1 MKIITISGHAQNGKD
16 TIAKMIKDNLEFDGN
31 KVLLT
36 HFADLLKYICRSF
49 FDWNGEK
56 DEAGRH
62 ILQYVGTDVVR
73 KKMPDFWVDFI
84 LSILKLFN
92 KEWDYVII
100 PDTRFP
106 NEISKF
112 VDNGFD
118 VTHIRV
124 ERTNFESPLTKEQ
137 QQHPS
142 ETALDNIKPDFC
154 IDNDGTID
162 DLKIKVSDFIKEKL
176 YE

>member
-16 TIAKMIKDNLEFDGN
+16 TTAKMIKGNLELDGN

-142 ETALDNIKPDFC
+142 ETALDDIKPDFC

>member
-16 TIAKMIKDNLEFDGN
+16 TIAKMIKDNLELDGN

-137 QQHPS
+137 QQHQS
-142 ETALDNIKPDFC
+142 ETALDDIKPDFC
-154 IDNDGTID
+154 IYNDGTIE